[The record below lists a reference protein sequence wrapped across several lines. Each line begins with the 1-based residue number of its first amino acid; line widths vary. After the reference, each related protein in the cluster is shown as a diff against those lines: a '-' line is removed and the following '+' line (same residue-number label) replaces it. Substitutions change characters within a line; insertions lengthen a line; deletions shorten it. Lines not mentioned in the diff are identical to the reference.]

1 MKEKRRSREGKYH
14 FLFGAVCS
22 FILVLSINLNDTFF
36 SSMIFPLVSFYNF
49 FNYISVSEQIQLG
62 PTKTAEKP
70 FYEAK

>member
-36 SSMIFPLVSFYNF
+36 SSMIFPFSSFIFTITFLLASN
-49 FNYISVSEQIQLG
+49 SEGLF
-62 PTKTAEKP
+62 TDLCLR
-70 FYEAK
+70 